1 MNMIQINK
9 NETPSLTRSMIWLM
23 AVGSGLVVA
32 NLYYNQPLLGLI
44 ARNLQQTE
52 AAVSKIPMITQ
63 LGYATGLLFIVPLGD
78 MFKRKRIILIDF
90 ALILLS
96 LLAFALSS
104 SLTAMLVAS
113 FFIGITSVVPQIFI
127 PLAAQLSRPKDTAKN
142 VAMVVSGIL
151 IGILASRVFSGMVG
165 EYLGWRMV
173 YFIAMGGVLLLGIF
187 IAILLPEM
195 NPTFSGTY
203 RELMKSILYYVK
215 IFPELRMAAVRGAL
229 TFASFSIFWTT
240 LVFHLESPP
249 FFAGSDIAGL
259 LGLVGIVGALA
270 ASITGRITQ
279 TVGQNLVI
287 TVGGVLMLLS
297 WLVFGVAGASYCG
310 LIIGIVF
317 LDMGI
322 QAINVS
328 NQSIIFSAHRNAT
341 NRINTAYMVTYFIGG
356 AIGTWIGGWI
366 WQIAGWAGVVTAG
379 TFIVFSALLIH
390 LLSIKRIKN

>member
-1 MNMIQINK
+1 MTQIDT
-9 NETPSLTRSMIWLM
+9 NESSPLTRSAIWLM
-23 AVGSGLVVA
+23 AVGGGLVVA
-32 NLYYNQPLLGLI
+32 NLYYNQPLLAMI
-44 ARNLQQTE
+44 ARNLEQTE
-52 AAVSKIPMITQ
+52 AAVSNIPMVTQ

-127 PLAAQLSRPKDTAKN
+127 PLTAQLSRPKDTAKN

-151 IGILASRVFSGMVG
+151 IGILASRVFSGIVG

-173 YFIAMGGVLLLGIF
+173 YFIAMGVILVLGIF

-203 RELMKSILYYVK
+203 RELMKSILHYVK
-215 IFPELRMAAVRGAL
+215 IFPELRIAALRGAL
-229 TFASFSIFWTT
+229 TFASFSMFWTT

-249 FFAGSDIAGL
+249 FFAGSDVAGL

-270 ASITGRITQ
+270 AGITGRITQ
-279 TVGQNLVI
+279 KVGQNVVI
-287 TVGGVLMLLS
+287 TVGAVTMLLS
-297 WLVFGVAGASYCG
+297 WLVFGAAGATYWG
-310 LIIGIVF
+310 LIIGIIF

-328 NQSIIFSAHRNAT
+328 NQSIIFSAHKNAT
-341 NRINTAYMVTYFIGG
+341 SRINTAYMVTYFVGG
-356 AIGTWIGGWI
+356 AIGTWIGGSI
-366 WQIAGWAGVVTAG
+366 WQIAGWPGVVAAG
-379 TFIVFSALLIH
+379 TILVFIA
-390 LLSIKRIKN
+390 LSIHILNSRVIKK